1 MSVEDQSELAIN
13 NPRKMIEPNK
23 DYQSA
28 ERTSMDMHDSQMQ
41 TTQISMLE
49 NTEPRQMSMLDKPI
63 NISAWEQTNG
73 RSSDL
78 HHDSL
83 IEGSE
88 SEQMVA
94 SGSPMANSKKGRR
107 RTGEWSRLSNTNKLI
122 KVQDAKRGI
131 GRIEVPKQK
140 FVKSSIAWY
149 SIHDSQKQHSNE
161 PIKQGYRNSIDFR
174 SLEPMESRFESDSQA
189 MVKP

>member
-1 MSVEDQSELAIN
+1 M
-13 NPRKMIEPNK
+13 
-23 DYQSA
+23 
-28 ERTSMDMHDSQMQ
+28 
-41 TTQISMLE
+41 SMLE
-49 NTEPRQMSMLDKPI
+49 KPI

-88 SEQMVA
+88 SEQMMVG
-94 SGSPMANSKKGRR
+94 GSPLANSKNGKR
-107 RTGEWSRLSNTNKLI
+107 RTPGEWSRLSNNNKLI

-149 SIHDSQKQHSNE
+149 SIHDSQKHSNE
-161 PIKQGYRNSIDFR
+161 PIK
-174 SLEPMESRFESDSQA
+174 
-189 MVKP
+189 

>member
-63 NISAWEQTNG
+63 NISAWE
-73 RSSDL
+73 
-78 HHDSL
+78 
-83 IEGSE
+83 
-88 SEQMVA
+88 
-94 SGSPMANSKKGRR
+94 
-107 RTGEWSRLSNTNKLI
+107 
-122 KVQDAKRGI
+122 
-131 GRIEVPKQK
+131 
-140 FVKSSIAWY
+140 
-149 SIHDSQKQHSNE
+149 
-161 PIKQGYRNSIDFR
+161 
-174 SLEPMESRFESDSQA
+174 
-189 MVKP
+189 

>member
-94 SGSPMANSKKGRR
+94 SGSPMANSKKGGR

-122 KVQDAKRGI
+122 KV
-131 GRIEVPKQK
+131 
-140 FVKSSIAWY
+140 
-149 SIHDSQKQHSNE
+149 
-161 PIKQGYRNSIDFR
+161 
-174 SLEPMESRFESDSQA
+174 
-189 MVKP
+189 